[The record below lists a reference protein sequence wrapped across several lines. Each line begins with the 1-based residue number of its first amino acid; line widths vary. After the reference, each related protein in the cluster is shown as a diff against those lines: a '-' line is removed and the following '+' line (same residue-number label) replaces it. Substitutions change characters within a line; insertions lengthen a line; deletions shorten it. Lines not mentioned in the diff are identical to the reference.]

1 MDSIEYEKL
10 YGVPVLLQDVIG
22 KMVENEAVLVLAHRG
37 EVKVLNEV
45 AARIWSL
52 VDGQRSIRTIAQMIS
67 EEYQVDD
74 IQAQADTLEFVENLE
89 QRGILSILNPSE
101 VN

>member
-1 MDSIEYEKL
+1 MDSIDYEKL

-67 EEYQVDD
+67 EEYRIDD

>member
-67 EEYQVDD
+67 EEYQVEE

>member
-1 MDSIEYEKL
+1 MNSIEVEKL

-22 KMVENEAVLVLAHRG
+22 KIVENEAVLVLAQRG

-67 EEYQVDD
+67 QEYQVDD
-74 IQAQADTLEFVENLE
+74 IQAQADTLEFLENLE

>member
-10 YGVPVLLQDVIG
+10 DGVPVLLQDVIG

-45 AARIWSL
+45 AARIANQAFERL
-52 VDGQRSIRTIAQMIS
+52 VSS
-67 EEYQVDD
+67 
-74 IQAQADTLEFVENLE
+74 
-89 QRGILSILNPSE
+89 
-101 VN
+101 

>member
-52 VDGQRSIRTIAQMIS
+52 IDGQRSIRTIAQMIS

-89 QRGILSILNPSE
+89 QRGILNILNPSE

>member
-52 VDGQRSIRTIAQMIS
+52 IDGQRSIRTIAQMIS

>member
-10 YGVPVLLQDVIG
+10 DGVPVLLKEVIG
-22 KMVENEAVLVLAHRG
+22 KLVENEAVLVLAQRG

-89 QRGILSILNPSE
+89 QRDILSIMNPSE